1 MALLVPAIGE
11 EESLR
16 YLIGANNHVLDLAAT
31 NPRNLILKLYS
42 SNTNP
47 ADADVP
53 SRNAY
58 FEPYAGGATAS
69 LSCGYGTLPV
79 TGYPLVSN
87 ARTDANQDF
96 SNAYGILLNGSRWQI
111 VKSGTGGTTVTATYP
126 EQTFTFTGSTGS
138 NTNAG
143 NIYGYYLTRAHNLPL
158 GLLGVTDAATVAIG
172 TAINKGNDSYPTIGI
187 VGNTYFTV
195 DSTINLNDVTTG
207 MGVTHLALGGQ
218 TVGIASTARVV
229 GVDRSTNRVY
239 LDSPLLANIQVATGS
254 TVRFV
259 YSKVSTGSS
268 AHRLNP
274 GDVIYIAPN
283 ATNTA
288 SPVGQGCTSV
298 ANTYTVFSVP
308 NANEFY
314 TTPSLHGAGSATLL
328 NSIFYAERFTNGPY
342 NIQNPG
348 DEIKV
353 TLNVSLE

>member
-53 SRNAY
+53 SRFAY
-58 FEPYAGGATAS
+58 YEPYAGGNAA
-69 LSCGYGTLPV
+69 LYCGYGTASV

-87 ARTDANQDF
+87 ARTESTQNF
-96 SNAYGILLNGSRWQI
+96 VNAYGILLNGSRWQI
-111 VKSGTGGTTVTATYP
+111 VKSGTAGTTVTATYP

-138 NTNAG
+138 GTNAG
-143 NIYGYYLTRAHNLPL
+143 NIYGYYLARAHNLPL
-158 GLLGVTDAATVAIG
+158 GLLGVPDAVTVAIG

-195 DSTINLNDVTTG
+195 DGTINVDDVTTG

-218 TVGIASTARVV
+218 TVGIATTARVV
-229 GVDRSTNRVY
+229 GVDRATNRIY
-239 LDSPLLANIQVATGS
+239 LDSPLVANIQVATGS
-254 TVRFV
+254 TVRFT
-259 YSKVSTGSS
+259 YSKIGTGTS
-268 AHRLNP
+268 AHRLNA
-274 GDVIYIAPN
+274 GDVLY
-283 ATNTA
+283 
-288 SPVGQGCTSV
+288 VQGNGAGITSS
-298 ANTYTVFSVP
+298 TYTVFSVP
-308 NANEFY
+308 GATEFY
-314 TTPSLHGAGSATLL
+314 TTPALQGTGTATLF

-353 TLNVSLE
+353 TLNVTLE